1 MDMTI
6 NPPLRL
12 KLRIAR
18 TLSLLVLVALPV
30 GYLGGAIWPDAV
42 GLLDILFAALRLIG
56 LFAAVFLFIDIRSQR
71 ANAPDTALDERERAE
86 RDSAYRA
93 SHIGIVGTL
102 FVMLVYTI
110 PAKPLHW
117 WFPDRDGAIDL
128 LSAVAIAGLAL
139 PGIIL
144 AWRERPDG
152 E

>member
-12 KLRIAR
+12 KLRTAR
-18 TLSLLVLVALPV
+18 ILSLLVLVALPV
-30 GYLGGAIWPDAV
+30 GYLGGAVWPDAI
-42 GLLDILFAALRLIG
+42 GSLDILFSALRLIG
-56 LFAAVFLFIDIRSQR
+56 LFAAVFLFVDIRNQR

-93 SHIGIVGTL
+93 SHTALVGTL
-102 FVMLVYTI
+102 FMALIYTI
-110 PAKPLHW
+110 PAKPLGW
-117 WFPDRDGAIDL
+117 WFPDREGAIDL
-128 LSAVAIAGLAL
+128 LSAFAIAGLAL

>member
-12 KLRIAR
+12 KLRTAR
-18 TLSLLVLVALPV
+18 ALSLVVLVAMPL
-30 GYLGGAIWPDAV
+30 GYLGGAIWPDQA
-42 GLLDILFAALRLIG
+42 GGTWLPFAILRLIG
-56 LFAAVFLFIDIRSQR
+56 LFAGVFLFVDIRNQR
-71 ANAPDTALDERERAE
+71 ANASDTMLDERERAE

-93 SHIGIVGTL
+93 SHYGIVGAL
-102 FVMLVYTI
+102 FLAFLYTI
-110 PAKPLHW
+110 PAKLLGW

-128 LSAVAIAGLAL
+128 LSAFGIISLAL

-144 AWRERPDG
+144 AWRERADL

>member
-12 KLRIAR
+12 KLRTAR
-18 TLSLLVLVALPV
+18 ALSVLVLVALPV
-30 GYLGGAIWPDAV
+30 GYLGGALWPDAI
-42 GLLDILFAALRLIG
+42 GSLDILFAALRLIG
-56 LFAAVFLFIDIRSQR
+56 LFAAVFLFVDIRNQR

-93 SHIGIVGTL
+93 SHHALVGTL
-102 FVMLVYTI
+102 FLALIYTI
-110 PAKPLHW
+110 PAKPLGW
-117 WFPDRDGAIDL
+117 WFPDREGAIDL
-128 LSAVAIAGLAL
+128 LSAFAIAGLAL

-144 AWRERPDG
+144 AWRERPDS